1 MMAKDF
7 GVSKA
12 FIDKELHAQVSSGRL
27 NCRIDAVNEVI
38 AMNHSDTRND
48 LYKAIIRF
56 IILKNI
62 LFF

>member
-12 FIDKELHAQVSSGRL
+12 FIDKELHAQISSGRL

-48 LYKAIIRF
+48 LYKDIIRF